1 MLETDSGYCV
11 KWNVISY
18 LQWMLVELYRGRIN
32 HKASKGWT
40 KTKSQYSIDIADHHP
55 SFLKKTQFRV
65 VNR

>member
-1 MLETDSGYCV
+1 
-11 KWNVISY
+11 
-18 LQWMLVELYRGRIN
+18 MLVELYRGRIN

-40 KTKSQYSIDIADHHP
+40 KTKSQYSIDIADHNP